1 MRPARTAMGCSGIRT
16 LAHRRRTPRPQRAD
30 ARLHAIM
37 TGGIVMKTKI
47 IPALLTAGVLCAGQ
61 SALAHHPFAAEYD
74 AEKPV
79 TLTGT
84 LSRMEWVNP
93 HSWIYLDVKQPDG
106 TVQKWT
112 IESSGP
118 GAMSRRG
125 LKKTDFVAGMSL
137 VVKG

>member
-1 MRPARTAMGCSGIRT
+1 
-16 LAHRRRTPRPQRAD
+16 
-30 ARLHAIM
+30 
-37 TGGIVMKTKI
+37 MKTRI
-47 IPALLTAGVLCAGQ
+47 VLALLAAGALCAGQ

-93 HSWIYLDVKQPDG
+93 HGWIYMDVKQPDG

-118 GAMSRRG
+118 GADDPPRAEKDRLRRRDVPRGEG
-125 LKKTDFVAGMSL
+125 LSG
-137 VVKG
+137 